1 MTDSNGVVD
10 ACMLLSLL
18 NSSSELVR
26 SVRSTTTASPMM
38 RGALCCCVVA
48 VEDVHFWSFSF
59 ARLLQ
64 LSMSVRFARAR

>member
-26 SVRSTTTASPMM
+26 SVRSTTTASPM
-38 RGALCCCVVA
+38 CCCVA